1 MSKYV
6 FNTTAKRSNLMR
18 KIKSNNTTP
27 ELLLR
32 KSLWTQGVRFRL
44 NEKNLPATPAIVI
57 TKKMR
62 FLLTVNFGMVIYGM
76 RKNRKYKQAEIIG

>member
-44 NEKNLPATPAIVI
+44 NEKKPKI
-57 TKKMR
+57 
-62 FLLTVNFGMVIYGM
+62 
-76 RKNRKYKQAEIIG
+76 QASRDYWINKIERNMLRN